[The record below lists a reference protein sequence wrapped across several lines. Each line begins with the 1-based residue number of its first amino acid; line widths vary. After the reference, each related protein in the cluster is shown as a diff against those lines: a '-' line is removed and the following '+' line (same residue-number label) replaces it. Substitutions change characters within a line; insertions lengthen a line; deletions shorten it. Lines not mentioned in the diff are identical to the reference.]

1 MSGFSGE
8 KMSKTGGVTAGSDEA
23 LLSGDSTGIRFDGV
37 LNTTWEIITVQIQKP
52 LISSSVHWLQLIW
65 FKCSANIIWVPYS
78 YLATVWHCM
87 NDTAHDQTEGNSWQ
101 D

>member
-37 LNTTWEIITVQIQKP
+37 LNTT
-52 LISSSVHWLQLIW
+52 
-65 FKCSANIIWVPYS
+65 
-78 YLATVWHCM
+78 
-87 NDTAHDQTEGNSWQ
+87 
-101 D
+101 